1 LTGHSYEPLARNDV
15 IDLRSE
21 AVAPLHPEV
30 RAALSRAPEG
40 SDSYDE
46 DPSVGELEARLAE
59 MFGMGCALF
68 VPTGRLA
75 NMMAVGALASPGTEI
90 LLDAN
95 AHIVRSEYAVI
106 PRVWGTMTRT
116 FFSGSS
122 QTRTGDVLPLLIQ
135 LENTTVPTSLVC
147 VEDTHSVHGGIAQDL
162 DAMRDL
168 AQLLASRSINLYCDG
183 ARLWYANAVQR
194 VPWSAYGAI
203 YDGLSVSLVKGIGA
217 PVGAAVMLRE
227 NQRSRLRELRR
238 MLGGAWVRPGP
249 LAKAALCALE
259 VNLPKVESDCLHA
272 ARLAAAIRL
281 KLPGLNVRQQ
291 TNVVMFDVPDAASF
305 FEKCQAA
312 GVLVFRYTPTR
323 VRAVLHRG
331 ITAEAV
337 DHAAEV
343 LTDALGSLRA
353 GEVRGDI
360 R

>member
-1 LTGHSYEPLARNDV
+1 MTGRSDEPLARSDV

-30 RAALSRAPEG
+30 RAALSCAPDS

-46 DPSVGELEARLAE
+46 DPSVGELESRLAA

-75 NMMAVGALASPGTEI
+75 NMIAVGALASPGTEI

-106 PRVWGTMTRT
+106 PRLWGTLTRT
-116 FFSGSS
+116 FSSGNG
-122 QTRTGDVLPLLIQ
+122 QMRTSDVLPLLIP

-147 VEDTHSVHGGIAQDL
+147 VEDTHSVHGGVAQDL
-162 DAMRDL
+162 AAVRDL
-168 AQLLASRSINLYCDG
+168 ADLLAARSISLYCDG

-194 VPWSAYGAI
+194 VSWRAYGAI
-203 YDGLSVSLVKGIGA
+203 YDGLSVSLVKGVGA

-249 LAKAALCALE
+249 LARAALCALE
-259 VNLPKVESDCLHA
+259 VNLPEVQNDCRHA
-272 ARLAAAIRL
+272 AQLAKAIRL
-281 KLPGLNVRQQ
+281 KFPGLNACQQ
-291 TNVVMFDVPDAASF
+291 TNVVMFDVPDAAAY
-305 FEKCQAA
+305 FEKCRAA

-323 VRAVLHRG
+323 IRAVLHRG
-331 ITAEAV
+331 ITADAV
-337 DHAAEV
+337 GHAAAV
-343 LTDALGSLRA
+343 LSDVLGSVRA
-353 GEVRGDI
+353 KEVCVDVR
-360 R
+360 